1 MRRPIQVLLAATAG
15 ATAVAAC
22 GMNRSEEGG
31 PETTRAFPV
40 GDFSSIEVAGP
51 YDVRVRTGGKP
62 GVSVKGPEK
71 ILDRMVVEVDGGE
84 LQIRSKKTGLFGNKS
99 WGSHSSV
106 VVEVTAPSLEGAA
119 IAGSGDMTVD
129 QVKGAEFK
137 GAIAG
142 SGSLSV
148 GALEVQKLKLSIA
161 GSGDINAAGTA
172 AEAKYSIAGSGS
184 VKAAKLDAQ
193 ALKVS
198 IAGSGDVAAHSAGTA
213 DIDLMGSGNVTVT
226 GGAKCTVSK
235 MGSGSANCS

>member
-1 MRRPIQVLLAATAG
+1 MRRPFQVLMVAAAS
-15 ATAVAAC
+15 AAIAAC
-22 GMNRSEEGG
+22 GMNRSEKGG

-51 YDVRVRTGGKP
+51 YDVHVRTGGKP

-99 WGSHSSV
+99 WGGHSSV

-129 QVKGAEFK
+129 KVKGAEFK

-148 GALEVQKLKLSIA
+148 GAIEVEKLKLSIA
-161 GSGDINAAGTA
+161 GSGDINAAGKA

-184 VKAAKLDAQ
+184 VKVPKLDSQ